1 MIDGHAE
8 NVDMLYLK
16 ERDQQKLLKHQED
29 LLENAQK
36 RKVGLYFI

>member
-1 MIDGHAE
+1 MIGGLAG
-8 NVDMLYLK
+8 NVDMPYLK
-16 ERDQQKLLKHQED
+16 ERDHQKLLKHQED